1 MFSTTVGIKT
11 TTQSVGRTVGAAFVS
26 WSRRLLMIS
35 LCV

>member
-26 WSRRLLMIS
+26 
-35 LCV
+35 